1 MARVVGTPKRV
12 LEHKK
17 IEDRLKPEKFC
28 SDKVSVAI

>member
-17 IEDRLKPEKFC
+17 IEDRLEKFC
-28 SDKVSVAI
+28 SDKVSVSI